1 MHSCISDRLCRT
13 GLLYVYTLLVMPEL
27 GTGSAQICQLDAERK
42 LEAMEGVAAKI
53 QGEINGLQ
61 SERAALLAKLEK
73 IELAL
78 TKAQAAKVR
87 SWRLLRLPEHLT
99 LPI

>member
-1 MHSCISDRLCRT
+1 
-13 GLLYVYTLLVMPEL
+13 
-27 GTGSAQICQLDAERK
+27 
-42 LEAMEGVAAKI
+42 MEGVAAKI

-87 SWRLLRLPEHLT
+87 LRRLLRLPTDLILLIERRSVDTGVL
-99 LPI
+99 LQIVDMRVFALEYGI